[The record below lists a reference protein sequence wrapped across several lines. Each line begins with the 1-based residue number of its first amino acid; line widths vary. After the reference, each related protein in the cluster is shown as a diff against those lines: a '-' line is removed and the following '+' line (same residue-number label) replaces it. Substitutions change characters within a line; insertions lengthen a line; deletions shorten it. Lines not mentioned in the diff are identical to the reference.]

1 MRLRADT
8 RNLTSVGERET
19 SDEVESYILDD
30 AVLERQDES
39 LVVLVEDASKV
50 VGKVASSLGAR
61 MDRGMECFTS
71 RVSSSLSVMA
81 SCVSRKKDGRERK

>member
-19 SDEVESYILDD
+19 SDDADSNIFEEEE
-30 AVLERQDES
+30 AVLERHDES
-39 LVVLVEDASKV
+39 FVVLVEEAGKM
-50 VGKVASSLGAR
+50 VGKVAAFSSLGAS

-71 RVSSSLSVMA
+71 RMSSSS
-81 SCVSRKKDGRERK
+81 SGIES